1 MLSEIFNIEKILG
14 ACDRFLYFLKINF
27 FFLVSNIPVL
37 LFFLFVGISQVRAC
51 FPLFLVCAVWAGP
64 ALCGVFF
71 AMNRVLHKTDTTAW
85 KDYKAGY
92 LDSWG
97 RKMGVAALQL
107 LLVWIFWT
115 NTEFFSVQM
124 PILPLAILFGIL
136 FAGAVILTP
145 DLYLLA
151 SRYEMKIRDI
161 FKGAFCL
168 CITRPVIT
176 LGNTAMLAVVLMLLE
191 IQAGTFI
198 LFIASIYGFMVV
210 FMNQRVLGAIEEG
223 H

>member
-97 RKMGVAALQL
+97 RNPAASPGLD
-107 LLVWIFWT
+107 
-115 NTEFFSVQM
+115 
-124 PILPLAILFGIL
+124 ILDKYRVFLCADAHPACGGPFRDPFYRGSDPD
-136 FAGAVILTP
+136 AGSL
-145 DLYLLA
+145 
-151 SRYEMKIRDI
+151 S
-161 FKGAFCL
+161 
-168 CITRPVIT
+168 
-176 LGNTAMLAVVLMLLE
+176 
-191 IQAGTFI
+191 AGFQI
-198 LFIASIYGFMVV
+198 
-210 FMNQRVLGAIEEG
+210 
-223 H
+223 

>member
-124 PILPLAILFGIL
+124 PILPLAILFGSFL
-136 FAGAVILTP
+136 PG
-145 DLYLLA
+145 
-151 SRYEMKIRDI
+151 
-161 FKGAFCL
+161 
-168 CITRPVIT
+168 
-176 LGNTAMLAVVLMLLE
+176 
-191 IQAGTFI
+191 Q
-198 LFIASIYGFMVV
+198 
-210 FMNQRVLGAIEEG
+210 
-223 H
+223 